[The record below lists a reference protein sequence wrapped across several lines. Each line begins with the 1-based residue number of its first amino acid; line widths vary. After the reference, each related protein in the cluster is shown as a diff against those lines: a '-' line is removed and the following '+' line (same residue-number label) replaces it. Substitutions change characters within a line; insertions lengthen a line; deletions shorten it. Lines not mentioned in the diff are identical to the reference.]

1 VRNAALPGWR
11 AEEVELIAALVR
23 YHRKSLPKPT
33 HPEWADATPEVRAK
47 IEGLAGILRVADGLD
62 RRHLGIVSGLAVEI
76 DEAGIRLA
84 LEATQDI
91 APEIDAA
98 LFKAELFERAFGGPL
113 RLEAMPAPGYASG
126 SFDSEPSAAEIDA
139 ASLSG

>member
-1 VRNAALPGWR
+1 MINSTYTADISGAVAYDPG
-11 AEEVELIAALVR
+11 IAG
-23 YHRKSLPKPT
+23 S
-33 HPEWADATPEVRAK
+33 
-47 IEGLAGILRVADGLD
+47 
-62 RRHLGIVSGLAVEI
+62 IVSGLAVEI

-98 LFKAELFERAFGGPL
+98 LFKAELFERAFGAPL
-113 RLEAMPAPGYASG
+113 RLEATPAPGYASG